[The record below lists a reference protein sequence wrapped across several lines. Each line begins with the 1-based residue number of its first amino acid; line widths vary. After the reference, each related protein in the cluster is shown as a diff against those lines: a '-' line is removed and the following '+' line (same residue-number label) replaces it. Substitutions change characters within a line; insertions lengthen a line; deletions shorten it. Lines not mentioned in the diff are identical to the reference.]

1 MLVRLYPFAQQ
12 YPAGVQDVEV
22 DLSIHDG
29 QLHLIYRVQ
38 ADDGCIVWPASG
50 GAERQDGLWQHTC
63 FEVFIAAG
71 NGYREYNFAPSGAWA
86 AYDFTSYRE
95 GMMPA
100 AVSPPEINMVA
111 GTALK
116 AVIDVPAPAARLAIS
131 AVIELRDGTRSYWA
145 LHHGA
150 DKPDFHHPDSFTLRL
165 DSI

>member
-1 MLVRLYPFAQQ
+1 MLARLFPFAQQ

-22 DLSIHDG
+22 DLSIHEG
-29 QLHLIYRVQ
+29 RLHLIYRVQ
-38 ADDGCIVWPASG
+38 AEDSCILWPSPG
-50 GAERQDGLWQHTC
+50 IAERRDGLWQHTC
-63 FEVFIAAG
+63 FEVFIAADH
-71 NGYREYNFAPSGAWA
+71 GYREYNFAPSGAWA